1 MEKFS
6 GFLTVSEVADSKL
19 LQKSRGI
26 SAAPVMASNLTKRD
40 IVLSIYDKTGFP
52 QKEVREVVQL
62 TLDTIADALAQ
73 GRNVELRNFGVFEI
87 QIRKSRI
94 GRNPNKPEKDV
105 VIPTRAVI
113 KFKAGKELKAELRD
127 LDIDRLQQS
136 S

>member
-1 MEKFS
+1 
-6 GFLTVSEVADSKL
+6 
-19 LQKSRGI
+19 
-26 SAAPVMASNLTKRD
+26 MANNLTKRD

-87 QIRKSRI
+87 QVRKSRI

-105 VIPTRAVI
+105 IIPTRAVI
-113 KFKAGKELKAELRD
+113 KFKAGKELKAEMGD
-127 LDIDRLQQS
+127 LDIERVQNRS
-136 S
+136 